1 MNNQSSG
8 NSSGNNSNSLGK
20 GHSFQ
25 NYMSKVWLIGLFAAF
40 VSGIAAPILI
50 LNWFYG
56 KDFWK
61 EYGMLKILIKSGQW
75 TYLNLNIGHSAVMLA
90 FYFLIENIIILE
102 AIFMYTAYKIIK
114 SEEKRHINI
123 EAKYQEKVGNETKD
137 KNFNKEEKQSKTQ
150 AQNNDKF
157 KLE

>member
-1 MNNQSSG
+1 MNNQNN
-8 NSSGNNSNSLGK
+8 NSSNSSNTLGK

-61 EYGMLKILIKSGQW
+61 EYGILKILIKSGQW
-75 TYLNLNIGHSAVMLA
+75 RYFNFLNIQHSAVMLA
-90 FYFLIENIIILE
+90 FYFLIENIILLE
-102 AIFMYTAYKIIK
+102 IIFIYAAYKIVK
-114 SEEKRHINI
+114 AEEKRHINI
-123 EAKYQEKVGNETKD
+123 EAKYQEKVSSETKD

-150 AQNNDKF
+150 EQNNDKF